1 MSEVHNQSGE
11 ALESA
16 LRRFKRTVQQ
26 EHIINEFKRLA
37 SPANGGERTDLK
49 GTPTRRHNRK

>member
-16 LRRFKRTVQQ
+16 LRRFKRTLQQ
-26 EHIINEFKRLA
+26 EHVINQIKRLA
-37 SPANGGERTDLK
+37 GHNNDGERTELK
-49 GTPTRRHNRK
+49 GMPARGHNRK

>member
-26 EHIINEFKRLA
+26 ERVINEIKRHA
-37 SPANGGERTDLK
+37 YSVNTGERADLK
-49 GTPTRRHNRK
+49 GTPARTNNGK